1 MDEKCSVAK
10 IWSYDKSTDALYE
23 PSSKVQCV
31 KVRPWK
37 PLIQC
42 NFDTDITKILLFEFI
57 IKIARAG
64 FPIVGM
70 VHDLGQQI

>member
-1 MDEKCSVAK
+1 MDDKCSVAK
-10 IWSYDKSTDALYE
+10 RWSYDKGTDALYE
-23 PSSKVQCV
+23 PRSKVQCV

-37 PLIQC
+37 QLIHY

-70 VHDLGQQI
+70 VNDLGQQI